1 MDTNETEANAKSED
15 GNFVKQSRKI
25 TSNEP
30 KQHPSLRPQ
39 RKISSIMTA
48 SEVFRD
54 VVQRKISRDRGAG
67 RKISS
72 GVNPMLRS
80 LSEEN
85 KTCSKMSRQM
95 PNVENTYKLEPDR
108 TFPYC
113 KVREIIA
120 DTLQRHLDGMEYDYR
135 QSPHKAKFISD
146 DIKSKVKALD
156 IERYR
161 IICMVHIG
169 CDKGQEVRVV
179 SRALWNPHVDSF
191 ATSEFRCRDLFA
203 VGTVYGVYFE

>member
-1 MDTNETEANAKSED
+1 MDTDETEANEEA
-15 GNFVKQSRKI
+15 GALVKQSRKA
-25 TSNEP
+25 TANEP

-39 RKISSIMTA
+39 RKISTIMTT

-54 VVQRKISRDRGAG
+54 VVQRKTSRDHGGG

-85 KTCSKMSRQM
+85 KTCAKMSRQM
-95 PNVENTYKLEPDR
+95 PRVENTYKLEPDR

-135 QSPHKAKFISD
+135 QSPHKTKLISD
-146 DIKSKVKALD
+146 DIKSKVKALRID
-156 IERYR
+156 RYR
-161 IICMVHIG
+161 IICVVHIG

-191 ATSEFRCRDLFA
+191 ATSEFRYGDLFA